1 MTCYFISYPYAVQN
15 ISWGEK
21 MKKKNIMSLILCSI
35 ISFSL
40 IGCNIKDDYI
50 IETKENTDEK
60 PSGDKV
66 NEVFESEK
74 MTEIMDKLKTM
85 PKDVS
90 DKLDEVDS
98 DTTRTMKELNDKAD
112 ELTDALNNV
121 DFQGKSEDVKKQFDD
136 ISDKLD
142 EIKDNVDDAKNRA
155 DTIEDPIDKVQ
166 VTDTID
172 EFTSHMDNLER
183 ALNRASS
190 TR

>member
-1 MTCYFISYPYAVQN
+1 
-15 ISWGEK
+15 
-21 MKKKNIMSLILCSI
+21 MKKINVMSLILCSI

-40 IGCNIKDDYI
+40 IGCNLKDDYI
-50 IETKENTDEK
+50 IERKENTDEK

-66 NEVFESEK
+66 NEAFESEK
-74 MTEIMDKLKTM
+74 ITDIMNKLKTM
-85 PKDVS
+85 PKDIS
-90 DKLDEVDS
+90 DKLDEGDS
-98 DTTRTMKELNDKAD
+98 DTTRTIKELNDKAD

-121 DFQGKSEDVKKQFDD
+121 DFEGKSEDFKKQLDD

-142 EIKDNVDDAKNRA
+142 EMKDNVEDAKNRS
-155 DTIEDPIDKVQ
+155 DTIKNSIDKVQ

-172 EFTSHMDNLER
+172 EFTSHMDNLEK

>member
-1 MTCYFISYPYAVQN
+1 M
-15 ISWGEK
+15 
-21 MKKKNIMSLILCSI
+21 
-35 ISFSL
+35 

-50 IETKENTDEK
+50 IETKKNTDEK

-66 NEVFESEK
+66 NEVFDSEK
-74 MTEIMDKLKTM
+74 MAELMDKLKTT
-85 PKDVS
+85 PKEVS

-112 ELTDALNNV
+112 ELTDTLNSA
-121 DFQGKSEDVKKQFDD
+121 DFEGKSEDIKKQFDD

-142 EIKDNVDDAKNRA
+142 ELKDNVNDAKDRA
-155 DTIEDPIDKVQ
+155 DTFEDPIDKIQ

-172 EFTSHMDNLER
+172 EFTSHSDNLQR

>member
-1 MTCYFISYPYAVQN
+1 M
-15 ISWGEK
+15 
-21 MKKKNIMSLILCSI
+21 KKNIISLILCSV

-66 NEVFESEK
+66 NEVFDSKK
-74 MTEIMDKLKTM
+74 MTEVMDKLKTT
-85 PKDVS
+85 PKDLS
-90 DKLDEVDS
+90 DKIDEVDS
-98 DTTRTMKELNDKAD
+98 DTERTMKELNEKAD
-112 ELTDALNNV
+112 ELTDALNNA
-121 DFQGKSEDVKKQFDD
+121 DFEGKSEDLKEQLDD

-142 EIKDNVDDAKNRA
+142 ELKDNVEDAKDRV
-155 DTIEDPIDKVQ
+155 DTYENPVDKVK

-172 EFTSHMDNLER
+172 EFTTHMDNMQR
-183 ALNRASS
+183 ALDRASS

>member
-1 MTCYFISYPYAVQN
+1 
-15 ISWGEK
+15 
-21 MKKKNIMSLILCSI
+21 MKKKNIISLILCSI
-35 ISFSL
+35 IAFSL

-50 IETKENTDEK
+50 IETKKNTDEK

-66 NEVFESEK
+66 NEVFDSEK
-74 MTEIMDKLKTM
+74 MAELMDKLKTT
-85 PKDVS
+85 PKEVS

-98 DTTRTMKELNDKAD
+98 DTTRTMQELNDKAD
-112 ELTDALNNV
+112 ELTDTLNSA
-121 DFQGKSEDVKKQFDD
+121 DFEGKSEDIKKQFDD

-142 EIKDNVDDAKNRA
+142 ELKDNVNDAKDRA
-155 DTIEDPIDKVQ
+155 DTFEDPIDKIQ

-172 EFTSHMDNLER
+172 EFTSHSDNLQR

>member
-1 MTCYFISYPYAVQN
+1 M
-15 ISWGEK
+15 
-21 MKKKNIMSLILCSI
+21 
-35 ISFSL
+35 

-50 IETKENTDEK
+50 IETKKNTDEK

-66 NEVFESEK
+66 NEVFDSEK
-74 MTEIMDKLKTM
+74 MAELMDKLKTT
-85 PKDVS
+85 PKEVS

-98 DTTRTMKELNDKAD
+98 DTTRTMQELNDKAD
-112 ELTDALNNV
+112 ELTDTLNSA
-121 DFQGKSEDVKKQFDD
+121 DFEGKSEDIKKQFDD

-142 EIKDNVDDAKNRA
+142 ELKDNVNDAKDRA
-155 DTIEDPIDKVQ
+155 DTFEDPIDKIQ

-172 EFTSHMDNLER
+172 EFTSHSDNLQR